1 MADPLDL
8 QRAVLSVI
16 VGAIV
21 LIISVA
27 GYVLISSHKESRL
40 VEDMLKQKERMLKI
54 EVRRASQRTMD
65 AWQGHEGRL
74 ELAMG
79 SNSRIAALEHS
90 KATSV
95 QCSCKQQCMCMNG
108 SAVRKQQREDGGT
121 CSKCIHLQSRCM
133 RCPQKGTESRSSH
146 LGWTTVGHARAG
158 SPAGIMAGKACRHV
172 RHGQLAEGVNGCSGH
187 GCTVSRRAVRCE

>member
-27 GYVLISSHKESRL
+27 GYMLISSHKESRL
-40 VEDMLKQKERMLKI
+40 VEDMLKQKERMVKI
-54 EVRRASQRTMD
+54 EVRGASLRTMD
-65 AWQGHEGRL
+65 AWRGHEGRL

-79 SNSRIAALEHS
+79 SSSSRIAALEHS

-95 QCSCKQQCMCMNG
+95 QCSCKQH
-108 SAVRKQQREDGGT
+108 SA
-121 CSKCIHLQSRCM
+121 C
-133 RCPQKGTESRSSH
+133 
-146 LGWTTVGHARAG
+146 A
-158 SPAGIMAGKACRHV
+158 
-172 RHGQLAEGVNGCSGH
+172 
-187 GCTVSRRAVRCE
+187 